1 MEQRFKKIVG
11 ILFIILGLAA
21 LLTPFTPGSW
31 LIFVGLELIG
41 IRFLFRERFSLYYR
55 IIKTRLLHFFGRRNP
70 H

>member
-1 MEQRFKKIVG
+1 MTQKFRKIIG
-11 ILFIILGLAA
+11 IIFIILGLAA

-41 IRFLFRERFSLYYR
+41 IRFLFREKFSLYYR
-55 IIKTRLLHFFGRRNP
+55 IIKTRLLHLFRGGNA

>member
-1 MEQRFKKIVG
+1 MKKCKKIIGAV
-11 ILFIILGLAA
+11 IIILGLAA

-41 IRFLFRERFSLYYR
+41 IRFLFREKFSLYCK
-55 IIKTRLLHFFGRRNP
+55 IIKTRFLHLVGGEDA